1 MFRMPGVTKT
11 MRIGSSVLCS
21 FMLMTTSCKTV
32 RSYSRAKHT
41 LGNVGRG
48 EGRWTYLDIDRQQFI
63 RMNSS
68 SYLPVDH
75 LLSQKSIEWVDRF
88 HAAIVKRQ
96 PEIMM
101 GIPKP
106 QIIVM
111 KKASPDAFAAKK
123 RNVNYLLDVALS
135 FQGAQNAELQETQTL
150 ALSAKGRLE
159 HSIFPPEVKVAVDDP
174 ASYSQWFGKVHA
186 PCSIEKSSRD
196 KIEWSYNKDCARES
210 YLNKPLWSPGFVT
223 STAPNWLIVTSGLFG
238 VLPNEESF
246 AAIIA
251 HELAHYYRAHV
262 VKDQSQYNFCYL
274 LNDPQHKPVQR
285 EDLQTLCSDLKLG
298 RARGGLDAA
307 VAAAKAGLSVY
318 TIEQEADEIALE
330 LLTAVGIEPIRATDA
345 WFTLFEQAKDST
357 SAMEIPFDRCRELFK
372 NHWQGLDGQ
381 SVVIPVGD
389 YQDAHHSWCFR
400 AWNTTNEIAVHGYRV
415 ENPIELNEA
424 DWKRVKMAVAQ

>member
-1 MFRMPGVTKT
+1 
-11 MRIGSSVLCS
+11 MRLFLMAVCS
-21 FMLMTTSCKTV
+21 FMAMTVGCKTV
-32 RSYSRAKHT
+32 GSYSSTKHT
-41 LGNVGRG
+41 LGNVGLG
-48 EGRWTYLDIDRQQFI
+48 EGRWTYLDLDRQQFI
-63 RMNSS
+63 RMNPS

-88 HAAIVKRQ
+88 HAAIVNRQ
-96 PEIMM
+96 PEMM
-101 GIPKP
+101 LGIPKP

-111 KKASPDAFAAKK
+111 KKTSPDAFAAKK
-123 RNVNYLLDVALS
+123 RNVSYLLNVALFS
-135 FQGAQNAELQETQTL
+135 QGEQNAELQETQSL
-150 ALSAKGRLE
+150 AFSGQGSLE
-159 HSIFPPEVKVAVDDP
+159 HNIFPPEIKVAVDDP
-174 ASYSQWFGKVHA
+174 VSYSSWFGKVHA
-186 PCSIEKSSRD
+186 PCGIEKSFHIR
-196 KIEWSYNKDCARES
+196 IEWAYNKDCARES
-210 YLNKPLWSPGFVT
+210 YLNRPLWSPGFVT

-262 VKDQSQYNFCYL
+262 VKDQSKYNFCYL

-285 EDLQTLCSDLKLG
+285 EDLQTLCGDLKLG

-330 LLTAVGIEPIRATDA
+330 LLAAVGIDPIRATDA
-345 WFTLFEQAKDST
+345 WFALFEQVKDSP

-372 NHWQGLDGQ
+372 NNWQGPDGK
-381 SVVIPVGD
+381 SAVIPVGD

-400 AWNTTNEIAVHGYRV
+400 AWNTTNEINVHRYQ
-415 ENPIELNEA
+415 IETPVRLDEA
-424 DWKRVKMAVAQ
+424 DWNRARMSANQ